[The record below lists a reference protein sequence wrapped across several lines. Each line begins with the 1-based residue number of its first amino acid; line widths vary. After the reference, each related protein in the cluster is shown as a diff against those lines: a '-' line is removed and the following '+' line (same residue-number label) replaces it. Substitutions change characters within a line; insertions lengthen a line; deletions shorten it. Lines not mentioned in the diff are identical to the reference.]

1 MGGIGD
7 VTSGILLQEIEF
19 DDDGSILESAVE
31 SWSGENS
38 LKDPRGLG
46 WCLRLRQYGWE
57 SDVVQELMDEQR
69 LGQFVLAIR

>member
-7 VTSGILLQEIEF
+7 VTSGSLLQEIEF
-19 DDDGSILESAVE
+19 ADDGVIVESVVK
-31 SWSGENS
+31 SWSGEVLS
-38 LKDPRGLG
+38 KDPRGLG